1 MCAGILRI
9 GTRGSKLALAQ
20 TNHVSAL
27 IKIAQPQLE
36 IEIVTVTTAGDEDHQ
51 TELSKMG
58 TVGLFTGKIEQQL
71 LEDRIDIAVHSAK
84 DLPSQLSSDFAIA
97 AVPPREACE
106 DAWISADESG
116 LRDIGPN
123 KVVGT
128 GSPRRRAQ
136 LLNVRRDL
144 RVESIRGNVETR
156 LRKLNDGE
164 CDALILACAGLKRS
178 GREDSITEL
187 LDKAVFVPAGGQ
199 GALVV
204 EVRADDTRS
213 AELTKL
219 IDHPN
224 SHRCLDIERQ
234 LLRELSAGCS
244 SAVGANAW
252 IEEDRV
258 HLTAEVLDVDGL
270 TRLTAV
276 HIIDRED
283 ENSALVDHVAS
294 RLIEQGAS
302 HLIASYE

>member
-1 MCAGILRI
+1 MGVGILRI

-20 TNHVSAL
+20 TNHVAAL
-27 IKIAQPQLE
+27 IKTAQPQLE

-84 DLPSQLSSDFAIA
+84 DLPSQLSPDFAIA

-106 DAWISADESG
+106 DAWISADGSG

-123 KVVGT
+123 KVIGT

-136 LLNVRRDL
+136 LLNIRRDL

-164 CDALILACAGLKRS
+164 CDALILACAGLKRT
-178 GREDSITEL
+178 GREDSITQL
-187 LDKAVFVPAGGQ
+187 LDKDIFVPAGGQ
-199 GALVV
+199 GALAI
-204 EVRADDTRS
+204 EVRADDVRS
-213 AELTKL
+213 AELAAS
-219 IDHPN
+219 IDHPD
-224 SHRCLDIERQ
+224 SHRCLNIERQ
-234 LLRELSAGCS
+234 LLRELNAGCS
-244 SAVGANAW
+244 SAVGANAR
-252 IEEDRV
+252 IEEGKV
-258 HLTAEVLDVDGL
+258 HLVAVALDVDGL
-270 TRLTAV
+270 TKLTAT
-276 HIIDRED
+276 HTIERQD
-283 ENSALVDHVAS
+283 ENHVLVDHVAS